1 MAQAGKNESVMTA
14 EQPKEKKARKVRS
27 LDERLKG
34 ASEEKLRERHKKAT
48 AELKAIA
55 AEAKRRMTKKTD
67 LNDLV

>member
-1 MAQAGKNESVMTA
+1 MAQVGKDGSVMTA

-27 LDERLKG
+27 LDERLNG
-34 ASEEKLRERHKKAT
+34 ASDEKLRERHKKAT

-55 AEAKRRMTKKTD
+55 AEAKRRMSKKTD